1 MLELTVLHYPF
12 PFYIF
17 PFLCGEKFIM
27 TINLEN
33 LRAEF
38 QKIYHREPRFFCAPG
53 RVNLIGEHT
62 DYNGGFVL
70 PMAIERGTTV
80 AAAVREDREIRVR
93 SVILN
98 EAGEID
104 LDAPE
109 QKLRGSWLD
118 FVEGVARILERRDI
132 NLRGAELL
140 IDSDVPSGAGLSS
153 SAALEIS
160 VGLALTEISG
170 KTIDK
175 AQLAL
180 VGQAAEHEFVGAK
193 VGIMDQYA
201 SALGR
206 KNHALLIDCRSLEAE
221 PIPLAM
227 SNAAIVIC
235 DSKVKHKLTASE
247 YNTRRAECEKAV
259 EILREF
265 LPKITQLRDVSI
277 KDFEGYATHLP
288 ESIRKR
294 CRHVVTENE
303 RTLNAAEALKKND
316 LTEFGRLMWLSHA
329 SLRDDFEVS
338 CRELDL
344 LVEIASQCEDV
355 LGGRMTGGGF
365 GGSTV
370 NLVRRQS
377 VENFTERISG
387 EYRRQ
392 TNIEPAVYV
401 SSPADGAKELVN
413 GNF

>member
-1 MLELTVLHYPF
+1 MLLS
-12 PFYIF
+12 
-17 PFLCGEKFIM
+17 
-27 TINLEN
+27 LED

-38 QKIYHREPRFFCAPG
+38 RKIYHREPRFFRAPG

-80 AAAVREDREIRVR
+80 AAAAREDRKIRVF
-93 SVILN
+93 SVNLN
-98 EAGEID
+98 ESGEID

-109 QKLRGSWLD
+109 KARRGAWLD
-118 FVEGVARILERRDI
+118 YVEGVARILERR
-132 NLRGAELL
+132 NVKLRGADLL

-160 VGLALTEISG
+160 VGLALTELSG
-170 KTIDK
+170 NTIDK
-175 AQLAL
+175 VGLAL
-180 VGQAAEHEFVGAK
+180 AGQAAEHEFVGAK
-193 VGIMDQYA
+193 VGIMDQYV

-221 PIPLAM
+221 QIPFT
-227 SNAAIVIC
+227 SGDAAIVIC
-235 DSKVKHKLTASE
+235 DSKVKHDLAASE
-247 YNTRRAECEKAV
+247 YNTRRAECEKGV
-259 EILREF
+259 EIFREF
-265 LPKITQLRDVSI
+265 LPGITQLRDVSI
-277 KDFEGYATHLP
+277 ADFEQYLAHLP
-288 ESIRKR
+288 EIIRKR

-303 RTLNAAEALKKND
+303 RTLNAVEALKKSD

-329 SLRDDFEVS
+329 SLRDDYEVS

-344 LVEIASQCEDV
+344 LVEIASQCQGV
-355 LGGRMTGGGF
+355 FGGRMTGGGF

-370 NLVRRQS
+370 NLLRRNS
-377 VENFTERISG
+377 IGNFTKKITD

-401 SSPADGAKELVN
+401 SNPADGVKELVN
-413 GNF
+413 GNY

>member
-1 MLELTVLHYPF
+1 MLLS
-12 PFYIF
+12 
-17 PFLCGEKFIM
+17 
-27 TINLEN
+27 LED

-38 QKIYHREPRFFCAPG
+38 RKIYHREPRFFRAPG

-80 AAAVREDREIRVR
+80 AAAAREDRKIRVF
-93 SVILN
+93 SVNLN
-98 EAGEID
+98 ESGEID

-109 QKLRGSWLD
+109 KARRGAWLD
-118 FVEGVARILERRDI
+118 YVEGVARILERR
-132 NLRGAELL
+132 NVKLRGADLL

-170 KTIDK
+170 NTIDK
-175 AQLAL
+175 VGLAL
-180 VGQAAEHEFVGAK
+180 AGQAAEHEFVGAK
-193 VGIMDQYA
+193 VGIMDQYV

-221 PIPLAM
+221 QIPFT
-227 SNAAIVIC
+227 SSDAAIVIC
-235 DSKVKHKLTASE
+235 DSKVKHDLAASE
-247 YNTRRAECEKAV
+247 YNTRRAECEQGV

-265 LPKITQLRDVSI
+265 IPGITQLRNVDI
-277 KDFEGYATHLP
+277 KDFEKYAAYLP
-288 ESIRKR
+288 EIIRKR

-329 SLRDDFEVS
+329 SLRDDYEVS
-338 CRELDL
+338 CRELNL
-344 LVEIASQCEDV
+344 LVEIASQCEGV
-355 LGGRMTGGGF
+355 FGGRMTGGGF

-370 NLVRRQS
+370 NLVRRNS
-377 VENFTERISG
+377 VGNFTKKISD

-392 TNIEPAVYV
+392 TNIEPAVYI
-401 SSPADGAKELVN
+401 SNPADGVKELIN
-413 GNF
+413 GNY